1 MVIFLLSSIVCE
13 LNYIEMY
20 WGAEKRF
27 TREIVITLGMVYY
40 LQFSLSTVRKFA
52 CKSFRYMDAY
62 RKEFSANAAEDA
74 VKQYHSNRKIP
85 ISVLH
90 DIGTIVN

>member
-1 MVIFLLSSIVCE
+1 MGCSKKIYKGNCDYTWNGLLTAVPLAFESI
-13 LNYIEMY
+13 
-20 WGAEKRF
+20 
-27 TREIVITLGMVYY
+27 
-40 LQFSLSTVRKFA
+40 SLSTVRKFA

-85 ISVLH
+85 IRVLH
-90 DIGTIVN
+90 DIGWNNC

>member
-1 MVIFLLSSIVCE
+1 MKQFHAEHMVVFFPKFHCE

-20 WGAEKRF
+20 WGAAKRF
-27 TREIVITLGMVYY
+27 TGENCDYTWSGLLTTIPLAFKSI
-40 LQFSLSTVRKFA
+40 SLSTIRKFA

-74 VKQYHSNRKIP
+74 VK
-85 ISVLH
+85 
-90 DIGTIVN
+90 

>member
-1 MVIFLLSSIVCE
+1 MCQNILANAKTILANNYGSIVCE

-20 WGAEKRF
+20 WGAAKRF
-27 TREIVITLGMVYY
+27 TRENCDYTWNGLLTTVPLAFESI
-40 LQFSLSTVRKFA
+40 SLSTVRKFA

-74 VKQYHSNRKIP
+74 VK
-85 ISVLH
+85 
-90 DIGTIVN
+90 